1 MTVVEHAANPPVAGG
16 LVAGIDTHKHT
27 HHVAVLDHLGRSI
40 ADRQFATTSA
50 GYDRLV
56 EFLQHHQ
63 PIDRVGVE
71 GTGSYGAGVARV
83 LSAQGSR
90 SSK

>member
-1 MTVVEHAANPPVAGG
+1 MTVVEHGASPPVAGN

-40 ADRQFATTSA
+40 ADRKFATTSA
-50 GYDRLV
+50 GYAQLV
-56 EFLQHHQ
+56 EFLQPHQ
-63 PIDRVGVE
+63 PIARVGVE

-83 LSAQGSR
+83 LSAAGFR
-90 SSK
+90 GR